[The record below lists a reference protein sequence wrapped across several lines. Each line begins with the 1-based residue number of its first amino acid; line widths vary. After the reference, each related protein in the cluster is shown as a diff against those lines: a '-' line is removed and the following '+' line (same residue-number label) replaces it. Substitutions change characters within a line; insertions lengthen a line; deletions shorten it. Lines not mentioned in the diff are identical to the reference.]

1 MNRDCEDCCVGI
13 RRLRSALCVVS
24 PLPKVV
30 MDMAGLLVGLND
42 GNF

>member
-30 MDMAGLLVGLND
+30 MDMAGRRRGRVE
-42 GNF
+42 